1 MMDANIRKKINH
13 LAAYITDRSA
23 IVAHINRDHGTRY
36 TIKDIEAVIRP
47 AFVKERAGE
56 VWNEPL
62 SVSPP
67 LATTRIGPDPL
78 AVACLSYGIKYGGVM
93 AYDAKSCRIALERIA

>member
-1 MMDANIRKKINH
+1 MIDAHIRKKINH

-36 TIKDIEAVIRP
+36 TVKDIEKVIRP

-62 SVSPP
+62 GGSLP
-67 LATTRIGPDPL
+67 LATTRMGPDPL
-78 AVACLSYGIKYGGVM
+78 AVATN
-93 AYDAKSCRIALERIA
+93 AYLARYEGKIRKALTDARA